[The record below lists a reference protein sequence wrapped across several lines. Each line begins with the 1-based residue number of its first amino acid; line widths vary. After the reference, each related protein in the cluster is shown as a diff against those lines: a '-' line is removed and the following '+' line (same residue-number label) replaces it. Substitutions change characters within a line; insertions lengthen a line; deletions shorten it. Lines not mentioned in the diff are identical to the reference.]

1 MYPQFEEELQIEHIQ
16 GYLYVQ
22 QLIINS
28 INWSQGCINEY
39 SIIEIEDTKKDL
51 KSIVVDLVLNRLKG
65 NTKLEQR
72 HFDFLNKEANFFKLE
87 NWKLELEEKL
97 EIWFVDRVINLI
109 EEKSEV
115 EKLMPNSLSNE
126 QKEKRLREREKKI
139 KAINNRF
146 TNEKPC
152 IKSFIKLVRQNLK
165 TQNIEVYEFSIEG
178 KKKENENYLWYMNL
192 YWGMSFNIF
201 LLKNKEKLI
210 LLHLGTVIT

>member
-28 INWSQGCINEY
+28 INWSQGCMNEY

-201 LLKNKEKLI
+201 LLKNKEKLV